1 MLIVQPRG
9 RAIAATF
16 LNTHKQQKTFVIC
29 SKCMSTV
36 YIQLGRKVE
45 VVAQHIN
52 NTPCRA
58 PKGFTHRAIIKDH
71 ARVIIFFSY
80 DTYVLDSYRT
90 TVGPTLDLSKGISIR
105 VGTSTCTSRAF
116 RCFSNG
122 GKVEKVRW
130 VGV

>member
-1 MLIVQPRG
+1 MQSKQGYVDSATSRKSY
-9 RAIAATF
+9 IAATF
-16 LNTHKQQKTFVIC
+16 PNTHKQQKTFVIC

-105 VGTSTCTSRAF
+105 VGTSIVGLFVAF
-116 RCFSNG
+116 QMAA
-122 GKVEKVRW
+122 KLKK
-130 VGV
+130 